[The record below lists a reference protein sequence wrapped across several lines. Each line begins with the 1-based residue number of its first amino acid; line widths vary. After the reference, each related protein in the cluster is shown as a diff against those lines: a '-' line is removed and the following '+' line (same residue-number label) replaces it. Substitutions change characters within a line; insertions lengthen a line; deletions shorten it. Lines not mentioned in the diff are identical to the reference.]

1 MAARCGHVSARP
13 ARGTTGRRGGSGGRG
28 LREGAWPRRAAAG
41 PGRAGAGRRDAVGV
55 VTAGVT
61 AMRGWGRG
69 LGLVGVVTTGV
80 TAL

>member
-41 PGRAGAGRRDAVGV
+41 AGRRDAVGV

-61 AMRGWGRG
+61 ALWGWGRG
-69 LGLVGVVTTGV
+69 LGLVGVATTGV